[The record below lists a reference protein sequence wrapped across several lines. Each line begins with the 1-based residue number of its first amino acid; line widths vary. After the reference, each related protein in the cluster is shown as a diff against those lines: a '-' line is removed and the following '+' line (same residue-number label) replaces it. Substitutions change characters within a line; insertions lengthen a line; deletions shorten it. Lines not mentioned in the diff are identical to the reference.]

1 MPTPASQ
8 PDEQRL
14 PSPVPR
20 YRVLCFGSVG
30 SSVSVPTECWS
41 SEDFVTRRHF
51 GLGANASSERQMP
64 PPETP
69 AQTVHL
75 LFLPQS
81 GETAS
86 AVIRLAVSLVAP
98 LNDSTPGSMAS
109 CRGPYCCHW
118 LLDRTDRP
126 RVRASL
132 ASRTAIRL

>member
-64 PPETP
+64 TPETP

-75 LFLPQS
+75 PFLPQS
-81 GETAS
+81 GETTS
-86 AVIRLAVSLVAP
+86 AVIRLAVALVAP
-98 LNDSTPGSMAS
+98 LNDSTPGSTAS

-118 LLDRTDRP
+118 LGGKAE
-126 RVRASL
+126 RARGPGQL
-132 ASRTAIRL
+132 AARTAIRL